1 MADAS
6 RTTVSSQA
14 TGADAA
20 TAGLGALTALG
31 KALPSQDLL
40 DAMGFV
46 ELVSVDVDKG
56 VIRAHFDAQ
65 ARFCHTNGTIVQGG
79 FVTAWLDFS
88 MAQAAFVK
96 AGRPVG
102 VASLEIKVSFLRRV
116 GPGRVLA
123 EGRVTR
129 MGRRVAFLDASLFD
143 DSGVLLATASSSALL
158 EG

>member
-1 MADAS
+1 MADS
-6 RTTVSSQA
+6 RHA
-14 TGADAA
+14 GAPA
-20 TAGLGALTALG
+20 AGLSALTALG
-31 KALPSQDLL
+31 KSLPSQDLL

-46 ELVSVDVDKG
+46 ELLEVDAQTGLV
-56 VIRAHFDAQ
+56 RAHFDAHK
-65 ARFCHTNGTIVQGG
+65 RFCHTNGTIVQGG

-143 DSGVLLATASSSALL
+143 AQGALLATASSSALL

>member
-1 MADAS
+1 MLRVADSNAS
-6 RTTVSSQA
+6 VSPA
-14 TGADAA
+14 GGLAA
-20 TAGLGALTALG
+20 LASLG
-31 KALPSQDLL
+31 KSLPSQDLL
-40 DAMGFV
+40 DSMGFV
-46 ELVSVDVDKG
+46 ELLDVDAQQG
-56 VIRAHFDAQ
+56 IVRAHFDAHE
-65 ARFCHTNGTIVQGG
+65 RFCHTNGTIVQGG

-88 MAQAAFVK
+88 MAQAAFVR

-143 DSGVLLATASSSALL
+143 AQGVLLATASSSALL

>member
-6 RTTVSSQA
+6 KA
-14 TGADAA
+14 P
-20 TAGLGALTALG
+20 AGLGALASLG
-31 KALPSQDLL
+31 KSLPSQDLL
-40 DAMGFV
+40 DAMGFM
-46 ELVSVDVDKG
+46 ELVEVDPQQG
-56 VIRAHFDAQ
+56 VVRAHFDAQ
-65 ARFCHTNGTIVQGG
+65 ERFCHTNGTIVQGG

-88 MAQAAFVK
+88 MAQAAFIK

-143 DSGVLLATASSSALL
+143 SAGVLLATASSSALL

>member
-6 RTTVSSQA
+6 HAPT
-14 TGADAA
+14 
-20 TAGLGALTALG
+20 GLGALASLG
-31 KALPSQDLL
+31 KSLPSQGLL

-46 ELVSVDVDKG
+46 ELVEVDAQLG
-56 VIRAHFDAQ
+56 VVRAHFDAQ
-65 ARFCHTNGTIVQGG
+65 ERFCHTNGTIVQGG

-143 DSGVLLATASSSALL
+143 SAGVLLATASSSALL

>member
-1 MADAS
+1 MAKAS
-6 RTTVSSQA
+6 QSSVSGQA
-14 TGADAA
+14 TAADAA
-20 TAGLGALTALG
+20 ASGLGALAALG
-31 KALPSQDLL
+31 KTLPSQDLL

-46 ELVSVDVDKG
+46 ELVGVDVDKG

>member
-1 MADAS
+1 MLRVADS
-6 RTTVSSQA
+6 KVPGSP
-14 TGADAA
+14 G
-20 TAGLGALTALG
+20 GGLTALSSLG
-31 KALPSQDLL
+31 KSLPSQDLL

-46 ELVSVDVDKG
+46 ELLEVDAQQGLV
-56 VIRAHFDAQ
+56 RASFDAQ
-65 ARFCHTNGTIVQGG
+65 PRFCHTNGTIVQGG

-88 MAQAAFVK
+88 MAQAAFVR

-143 DSGVLLATASSSALL
+143 AQGVLLATASSSALL

>member
-1 MADAS
+1 MRRVAEA
-6 RTTVSSQA
+6 RP
-14 TGADAA
+14 
-20 TAGLGALTALG
+20 AGLDALAALG
-31 KALPSQDLL
+31 KSLPSQDLL

-46 ELVSVDVDKG
+46 ELLSVDAQQG
-56 VIRAHFDAQ
+56 LIRAHFDAQ
-65 ARFCHTNGTIVQGG
+65 ERFCHTNGTIVQGG

-96 AGRPVG
+96 AGRLVG
-102 VASLEIKVSFLRRV
+102 VASLEVKVSFLRRV

-143 DSGVLLATASSSALL
+143 ESGVLLATASSSALL